1 MICVSLDG
9 ITTFCE
15 LQLRLWDDL
24 VEGES
29 TTTEDLAGVAMAM
42 DRLECE
48 LKIIHESIP
57 ENVLLLIWLELNSP
71 GGLATMAFSVVG
83 SHVFEEI
90 GSVA

>member
-1 MICVSLDG
+1 
-9 ITTFCE
+9 
-15 LQLRLWDDL
+15 
-24 VEGES
+24 
-29 TTTEDLAGVAMAM
+29 MAM
-42 DRLECE
+42 ERLECE

-57 ENVLLLIWLELNSP
+57 ENVLLLVWLQLNSP